1 MAAAGMAGDLAIV
14 PVAGRRLLDRFIAL
28 PGALYRG
35 APGFEA
41 PLALERREAL
51 SPAKNPFYAHAEV
64 QLWLALRGGRAVGRI
79 SAQIDRLWLERYQDA
94 TGHFG
99 FLDAVDEAAVFGAL
113 TGTAEAWLAARGMR
127 RALGPL
133 SLSTNEETGLLVD
146 GFAARPMLMMPWHPP
161 YAGKRLEAAGYAVAK
176 ELIAYD
182 YDVIDAPPFRAPKVV
197 QRAMTGGGFVLRT
210 LDPRRYQADINAALA
225 IYRDAWSSNWGY
237 VPPTQAETEHTVRSM
252 KPLVRPDM
260 VILAE
265 SAGAAVGMI
274 VCVPNL
280 AEAVAGLDGRLLPL
294 GWARLIWRLKVAG
307 LKTSRVVLFGVLRRL
322 QGTALGSAIALALLQ
337 RLRDNGRRAGFTH
350 AELSWILEDNVP
362 MRRVIEGIGGVAYK
376 RLRVYDKAIGG

>member
-1 MAAAGMAGDLAIV
+1 MAGGAATAGLIIQ
-14 PVAGRRLLDRFIAL
+14 PVAGRRLLDRFIRL
-28 PGALYRG
+28 PAELYRG

-41 PLALERREAL
+41 PLVLERREAL

-64 QLWLALRGGRAVGRI
+64 QLWLALREGRPVGRI
-79 SAQIDRLWLERYQDA
+79 SAQIDRLYLERYQDA

-99 FLDAVDEAAVFGAL
+99 FLDAVDEAPVFHVL
-113 TGTAEAWLAARGMR
+113 TATAEAWLAARGMR

-133 SLSTNEETGLLVD
+133 SLSTNEESGLLVG
-146 GFAARPMLMMPWHPP
+146 GFEARPMLMMPWHPP
-161 YAGKRLEAAGYAVAK
+161 YAGARLAAEGYAPARD
-176 ELIAYD
+176 LIAYD
-182 YDVIDAPPFRAPKVV
+182 YDVVNAPPFRAARVV
-197 QRAMTGGGFVLRT
+197 ERAMAGGGFTLRT
-210 LDPRRYQADINAALA
+210 LDPKRYQADINAALA
-225 IYRDAWSSNWGY
+225 IYRDAWADNWGY

-265 SAGAAVGMI
+265 IGQEPVGMI

-280 AEAVAGLDGRLLPL
+280 AEAVAGLDGRLLPF
-294 GWARLIWRLKVAG
+294 GWARLVWRLKVAG

-322 QGTALGSAIALALLQ
+322 QGSALGSAIALALLQ

-362 MRRVIEGIGGVAYK
+362 MRRIIEGIGGVAYK
-376 RLRVYDKAIGG
+376 RFRVYEKPLAG

>member
-1 MAAAGMAGDLAIV
+1 MAAAGDSGGLAVV

-28 PGALYRG
+28 PTALYRG

-41 PLALERREAL
+41 PLMLERREAL

-64 QLWLALRGGRAVGRI
+64 QLWVALRGGRPVGRI
-79 SAQIDRLWLERYQDA
+79 SAQVDRLWLERYQDA

-99 FLDAVDEAAVFGAL
+99 FLDAVDDAAVFHAL
-113 TGTAEAWLAARGMR
+113 TRTAEAWLAARGMR

-133 SLSTNEETGLLVD
+133 SLSTNEESGLLVD
-146 GFAARPMLMMPWHPP
+146 GFASRPMLLMPYHPP
-161 YAGKRLEAAGYAVAK
+161 YAGPRLAAEGYAPAK
-176 ELIAYD
+176 DLIAYD

-197 QRAMTGGGFVLRT
+197 QRAMAGGGFTLRT
-210 LDPRRYQADINAALA
+210 LDPRRYQDDINAALA
-225 IYRDAWSSNWGY
+225 IYRDAWSENWGY

-265 SAGAAVGMI
+265 SGGEPVGMI

-280 AEAVAGLDGRLLPL
+280 AEAAAGLDGRLVPL
-294 GWARLIWRLKVAG
+294 GWARLLWRLKVRG
-307 LKTSRVVLFGVLRRL
+307 LRTSRVLLFGVLQRL

-362 MRRVIEGIGGVAYK
+362 MRRIIEGIGGVAYK
-376 RLRVYDKAIGG
+376 RLRVYEKAIGP

>member
-1 MAAAGMAGDLAIV
+1 MAGPAGAADLAIV

-28 PGALYRG
+28 PASLYRG

-64 QLWLALRGGRAVGRI
+64 QLWLAMRGGTAVGRI
-79 SAQIDRLWLERYQDA
+79 SAQIDRLYLGRYQDS

-99 FLDAVDEAAVFGAL
+99 FLDAVDEAVVFHAL
-113 TGTAEAWLAARGMR
+113 TSTAEAWLATRGMR
-127 RALGPL
+127 RAIGPL
-133 SLSTNEETGLLVD
+133 SLSTNEETGLMVD
-146 GFAARPMLMMPWHPP
+146 GFAARPMLLMPYHPP
-161 YAGKRLEAAGYAVAK
+161 YASPRLAAEGYAKAK
-176 ELIAYD
+176 DLIAYD
-182 YDVIDAPPFRAPKVV
+182 YDVIAAPPFRAPRVV
-197 QRAMTGGGFVLRT
+197 QRAMAGGGFELRT

-225 IYRDAWSSNWGY
+225 IYRDAWADNWGY

-252 KPLVRPDM
+252 KPLVRSDM

-265 SAGAAVGMI
+265 MGGAPVGMI

-280 AEAVAGLDGRLLPL
+280 AEAVAGLGGRLLPF
-294 GWARLIWRLKVAG
+294 GWARLLWRLKVAG
-307 LKTSRVVLFGVLRRL
+307 LRTSRVVLFGVLKRL
-322 QGTALGSAIALALLQ
+322 QGSGLGSAIALALLQ
-337 RLRDNGRRAGFTH
+337 RLRDNGRQAGFTH

-362 MRRVIEGIGGVAYK
+362 MRRIIEGIGGIAYK
-376 RLRVYDKAIGG
+376 RFRVYEKPIGG